1 MNKLILASGSPR
13 RKEFLSYLG
22 IPFSIV
28 IPHADESVLK
38 DEAPSELVKRLSRL
52 KASAV
57 AKEYPDSVVIAA
69 DTVVSLNSEI
79 LGKPKNRE
87 ESFLMIKKL
96 QGKTHT
102 VYTGTTIQQNNKVKN
117 FVCATYVTFAH
128 LDDDLI
134 LTYVNSGEGDDK
146 AGAYALQ
153 GMASMLIESV
163 KGSVSTV
170 IGLPICEVRECLK
183 EFGIIPKTV
192 DLKKQF

>member
-128 LDDDLI
+128 LEDDLI

-153 GMASMLIESV
+153 GIASMLIESV

>member
-28 IPHADESVLK
+28 IPHVDESVLK

-57 AKEYPDSVVIAA
+57 TKEYPDSVVIAA

>member
-28 IPHADESVLK
+28 IPHVDESVLK

>member
-57 AKEYPDSVVIAA
+57 AKEYPDSVVIVA

-128 LDDDLI
+128 LEDDLI

-153 GMASMLIESV
+153 GIASMLIESV

>member
-28 IPHADESVLK
+28 IPHVDESVLK
-38 DEAPSELVKRLSRL
+38 EEAPSELVKRLSRL